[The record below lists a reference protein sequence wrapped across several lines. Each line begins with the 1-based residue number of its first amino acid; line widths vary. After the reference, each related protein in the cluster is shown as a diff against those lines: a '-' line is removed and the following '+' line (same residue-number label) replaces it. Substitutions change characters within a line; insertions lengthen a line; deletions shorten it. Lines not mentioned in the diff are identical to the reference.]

1 MDATY
6 IFLAPWGRLPREDEL
21 RADEQDADETHD
33 GEDVEAG
40 LVTEGVDGRVG
51 DTVCDEVEG

>member
-1 MDATY
+1 M
-6 IFLAPWGRLPREDEL
+6 